1 VQDPI
6 LRLPAKAI
14 GTLVAELCVLQDRV
28 RSGETLEVPA
38 ISLLLK
44 SGHSLA
50 GTIVQ
55 VTKSGSVGSAALR
68 RPEPV
73 EGSLSKGASLGE
85 NRDSTL
91 LLQHQDNPLNVSY
104 IPMDAICGITVY
116 YSPQNL
122 HLLSSGQVQPVTD
135 KIPTRLDLERKA
147 QYLSEKLAGTAI
159 SIIWDELP
167 RSEEARQSLD
177 IILMDLEA
185 AITSIRSDELGRT
198 TIQQQVERIEIRGG
212 PSAEVRLQTPV
223 LTVYAAIQFQDL
235 VYLAKSE
242 LKQAIERVL

>member
-38 ISLLLK
+38 ISLLLA

-50 GTIVQ
+50 GKIIQ
-55 VTKSGSVGSAALR
+55 VTNGSVGITF
-68 RPEPV
+68 P
-73 EGSLSKGASLGE
+73 GE

-91 LLQHQDNPLNVSY
+91 LLQHQDNPLQVSY

-135 KIPTRLDLERKA
+135 KIPARLDLERKA

-159 SIIWDELP
+159 SIVWDELP

-177 IILMDLEA
+177 IMLMNLEA
-185 AITSIRSDELGRT
+185 AIMSIRSDELGRT
-198 TIQQQVERIEIRGG
+198 TIQQQVERIEIRSGS
-212 PSAEVRLQTPV
+212 SAEVRLQTPV
-223 LTVYAAIQFQDL
+223 LTIYAAIQFQNL

>member
-1 VQDPI
+1 MKDPI
-6 LRLPAKAI
+6 LRLPAKEI
-14 GTLVAELCVLQDRV
+14 RTLVAELCVLQDRV
-28 RSGETLEVPA
+28 RSGETLEVPS
-38 ISLLLK
+38 ISLLLA
-44 SGHSLA
+44 SGHSLM

-55 VTKSGSVGSAALR
+55 VTKSGSVG
-68 RPEPV
+68 V
-73 EGSLSKGASLGE
+73 ASPGE
-85 NRDSTL
+85 NRDGTL

-116 YSPQNL
+116 YSSQNL
-122 HLLSSGQVQPVTD
+122 HLLSSGQVQPATSN
-135 KIPTRLDLERKA
+135 IPTRLDLDRKA

-159 SIIWDELP
+159 SIVWDELP

-177 IILMDLEA
+177 VMLMDLEA

-198 TIQQQVERIEIRGG
+198 TLQQQVERIEIRSG

-223 LTVYAAIQFQDL
+223 LTIYAAIQFQDL
-235 VYLAKSE
+235 VCLARSE